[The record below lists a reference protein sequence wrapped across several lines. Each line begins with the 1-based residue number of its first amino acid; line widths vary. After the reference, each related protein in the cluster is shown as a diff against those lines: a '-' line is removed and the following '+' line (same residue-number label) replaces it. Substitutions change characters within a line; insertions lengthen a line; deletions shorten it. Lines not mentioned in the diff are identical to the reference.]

1 MSGHDNHKEIQGPV
15 SPTMPVSILNRY
27 TDSLFTNKGDGMANT
42 HPYISGAG
50 NIAQMVAQLRK
61 SFPSTI
67 SSETVKKLGIA
78 PNNESYVINVLQY
91 IGVVDSEGKKTPGAA
106 KVFSHHKDDEFAKE
120 FASLVEKAYSSL
132 FDIHGS
138 NAWQLDNDEL
148 ITFFRQSDQ
157 TSATI
162 GGRQAN
168 TFKILAALSGHGDTP
183 EPKPKKATKAS
194 QPMKQ
199 KKTESSSNKKIQ
211 EGSGQQPQQQ
221 KDEKGSFGL
230 TVRVEINLP
239 ADGTKETYDNIF
251 KSIKENLLGG

>member
-1 MSGHDNHKEIQGPV
+1 
-15 SPTMPVSILNRY
+15 
-27 TDSLFTNKGDGMANT
+27 MANT

-78 PNNESYVINVLQY
+78 PNNESYVINVLQF
-91 IGVVDSEGKKTPGAA
+91 IGVVDSEGKKTPAAA
-106 KVFSHHKDDEFAKE
+106 KFFSHHKDDEFAKE

-132 FDIHGS
+132 FDLHGS

-157 TSATI
+157 TSAPI
-162 GGRQAN
+162 GGRQAS
-168 TFKILAALSGHGDTP
+168 TFKILSVLSGHGDTP
-183 EPKPKKATKAS
+183 ETKPKKSTKS
-194 QPMKQ
+194 TKPTKSI
-199 KKTESSSNKKIQ
+199 KSESNSNKNIQ
-211 EGSGQQPQQQ
+211 KDGGQQQ
-221 KDEKGSFGL
+221 KEEKGAFGL

-239 ADGTKETYDNIF
+239 ADGSKETYDNIF